1 MIQPNILSYIKEI
14 HQKNQKLYQEKIKAN
29 PSLKLPPLESYP
41 DYNEAIKIKEH
52 LSYKLGEALIN
63 ADKSKLGYLTLWFK
77 CKKITK
83 EHKKAKNENLNF
95 I

>member
-1 MIQPNILSYIKEI
+1 MIHLDRMDKFEYINCTATQI
-14 HQKNQKLYQEKIKAN
+14 IKN
-29 PSLKLPPLESYP
+29 
-41 DYNEAIKIKEH
+41 H

-63 ADKSKLGYLTLWFK
+63 ADKSKLGYLSLWFK

-83 EHKKAKNENLNF
+83 EHKKAKNENLKF